1 MPSTL
6 EALAGASKTNGTL
19 RQPTAAYRMVKGQ
32 ARRLSQAVMDGAEQ
46 RVHDARRVARKQ
58 LNRAEDAVDATAS
71 SVRRHP
77 FRSVAVAFA
86 AGGVIT
92 LIALAA
98 ARVRRN
104 GR

>member
-1 MPSTL
+1 MPSIL
-6 EALAGASKTNGTL
+6 EPLVGASKSNGTV
-19 RQPTAAYRMVKGQ
+19 RQPTAAYRMAKGQ
-32 ARRLSQAVMDGAEQ
+32 ARRLSRAVMDGAGQ
-46 RVHDARRVARKQ
+46 RVHDARRVARRQ

-86 AGGVIT
+86 AGGVVT
-92 LIALAA
+92 LLALGA